1 VNCRFGPVH
10 TGDLK
15 LELVMPS
22 CIHRP
27 LALARSLHP
36 ALGALLL
43 ALGCCATPA
52 QAQITF
58 FEHDAYQGRSFTT
71 QVPVG
76 DLQRRG
82 FNDRA
87 SSVVVSNGRWE
98 ICEDAGFEGRC
109 TVLRPG
115 QYPALADMGLN
126 DRISSMR
133 PVSRDSRVDE
143 QRFAPHP
150 QVTGDYRRRDREQLY
165 EATVSSARAVY
176 GAPEQRCWMERASVT
191 EPTRNDAQVPSGI
204 LGAVIGGILGH
215 QVGGGSGRDLATAGG
230 AVAGAVVGS
239 NLARN
244 RDGSTVVTRDV
255 QRCADTPGSARPAYW
270 DVSYEFRGQL
280 HQVQLTS
287 APGPTITVNRQGEP
301 RA

>member
-1 VNCRFGPVH
+1 
-10 TGDLK
+10 
-15 LELVMPS
+15 
-22 CIHRP
+22 
-27 LALARSLHP
+27 
-36 ALGALLL
+36 
-43 ALGCCATPA
+43 
-52 QAQITF
+52 
-58 FEHDAYQGRSFTT
+58 
-71 QVPVG
+71 
-76 DLQRRG
+76 
-82 FNDRA
+82 
-87 SSVVVSNGRWE
+87 
-98 ICEDAGFEGRC
+98 
-109 TVLRPG
+109 
-115 QYPALADMGLN
+115 
-126 DRISSMR
+126 
-133 PVSRDSRVDE
+133 
-143 QRFAPHP
+143 
-150 QVTGDYRRRDREQLY
+150 
-165 EATVSSARAVY
+165 
-176 GAPEQRCWMERASVT
+176 MERASVT